1 VAEGDP
7 VMRVERGFVVVVVSS
22 RARASECT
30 ELVGE
35 TFLSPVM
42 MIVCAGGGKQIQIG
56 SDRGHWREQW
66 RRAPRVLDTTLL
78 SSPLLSSTL
87 LYSTLL
93 YSTLGQ
99 LAMPHLRPWLCASP
113 TSYATS
119 IWAAHS

>member
-22 RARASECT
+22 RARASGCT

-35 TFLSPVM
+35 TFLSQVM

-78 SSPLLSSTL
+78 SSPLL
-87 LYSTLL
+87 YSTLL